1 MMLNREYFK
10 AKVDAKEQR
19 QLQQKA
25 DAKAAA
31 ERAAALKKK
40 R

>member
-1 MMLNREYFK
+1 MMDRAYFK